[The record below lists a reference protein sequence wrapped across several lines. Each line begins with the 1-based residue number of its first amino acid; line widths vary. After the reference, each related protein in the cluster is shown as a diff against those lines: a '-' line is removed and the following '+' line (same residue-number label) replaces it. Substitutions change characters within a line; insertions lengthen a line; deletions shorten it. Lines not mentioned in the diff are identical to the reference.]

1 MNQMSRKILMG
12 KDYELICLKNEQN
25 LNESTNIIL
34 LLFFFIISF
43 LVLMI
48 LFIKREIYYEQFY
61 YNRDNHNTKVTVH
74 SMV

>member
-1 MNQMSRKILMG
+1 MG
-12 KDYELICLKNEQN
+12 KDYELICLKTQEN
-25 LNESTNIIL
+25 LNESSIIP
-34 LLFFFIISF
+34 LLFLFIMSF

-61 YNRDNHNTKVTVH
+61 YNRDNHNTKITLH